1 MEFNATFIVSAI
13 SFIVFTLIMNAIFYG
28 PLQKVVSER
37 QKFVDDTL
45 SEAKFNREKSESII
59 KDKENKL
66 SRARHDAKKIL
77 QDKAE
82 TTKSSNSSS
91 LQQAQDKSN
100 QRIDEA
106 KKQLEISEAEAKTV
120 LDDEA
125 KKLAELISAKILG

>member
-13 SFIVFTLIMNAIFYG
+13 SFIVFTLIMNAIFYK

-45 SEAKFNREKSESII
+45 SEAKYSREKSESII

-77 QDKAE
+77 QEKAE
-82 TTKSSNSSS
+82 AAKSLNSENV
-91 LQQAQDKSN
+91 QAAHEKSN

-106 KKQLEISEAEAKTV
+106 KKELEISEAQAKAF
-120 LDDEA
+120 LDEEA
-125 KKLAELISAKILG
+125 KKLAELISTKILG